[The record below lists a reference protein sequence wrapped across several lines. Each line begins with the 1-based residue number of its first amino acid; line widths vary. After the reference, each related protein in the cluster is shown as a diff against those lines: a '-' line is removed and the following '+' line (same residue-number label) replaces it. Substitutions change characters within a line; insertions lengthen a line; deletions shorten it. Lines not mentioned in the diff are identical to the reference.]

1 MMGGVQ
7 TNRTVSP
14 IIKEK
19 LRIIL
24 GGIHMKTR
32 KFFIIWMALVALL
45 LAACSPQAAASEAMT
60 GKDSA
65 SDQGMEAETMPKD
78 ETGSMEAEMAS
89 DAMGHEEDAMMDA
102 GEAMPE
108 DDMMAEA
115 DTATHEDE
123 AMMDD
128 EMGEDAMM
136 AETDDTM
143 MEDAM
148 MFPGWLTSELVEARS
163 GESFE
168 IADYQGKVVLVETLA
183 MWCSNC
189 LKQQEQVAALHD
201 LLGQR
206 DDFISLGLDIDPNED
221 SAALMRY
228 IEERGFGWQYAIA
241 PAEVAREIGQL
252 YGDQFL
258 NPPSTPMLIID
269 RDGQVHPLPF
279 GIKDAGSLLEA
290 LKPYLEAGM

>member
-1 MMGGVQ
+1 
-7 TNRTVSP
+7 
-14 IIKEK
+14 
-19 LRIIL
+19 
-24 GGIHMKTR
+24 
-32 KFFIIWMALVALL
+32 
-45 LAACSPQAAASEAMT
+45 
-60 GKDSA
+60 
-65 SDQGMEAETMPKD
+65 
-78 ETGSMEAEMAS
+78 
-89 DAMGHEEDAMMDA
+89 
-102 GEAMPE
+102 
-108 DDMMAEA
+108 
-115 DTATHEDE
+115 
-123 AMMDD
+123 MMDD

-136 AETDDTM
+136 ADADDTM

-148 MFPGWLTSELVEARS
+148 MLPAWLTSELVEART
-163 GESFE
+163 GESFQ

-189 LKQQEQVAALHD
+189 LKQQGQVAALHD

-221 SAALMRY
+221 RAALKRY
-228 IEERGFGWQYAIA
+228 IEDRGFGWQYAIA
-241 PAEVAREIGQL
+241 PVEVAREIGQI

-290 LKPYLEAGM
+290 LQPYLEAGL

>member
-1 MMGGVQ
+1 M
-7 TNRTVSP
+7 VSLVV
-14 IIKEK
+14 KEK

-32 KFFIIWMALVALL
+32 KFFFIWMALVALL
-45 LAACSPQAAASEAMT
+45 LAACSAQAAPSETMAA
-60 GKDSA
+60 KNSA
-65 SDQGMEAETMPKD
+65 SDQSMVADSMTKDGTSKMEAGQT
-78 ETGSMEAEMAS
+78 S
-89 DAMGHEEDAMMDA
+89 DAMGHEDDAMMDV

-108 DDMMAEA
+108 GDIVAEA

-128 EMGEDAMM
+128 GMGEDTMMAEADDTMVEDAMM
-136 AETDDTM
+136 LPA
-143 MEDAM
+143 
-148 MFPGWLTSELVEARS
+148 WLTSELVEART

-168 IADYQGKVVLVETLA
+168 IADYRGKVVLVETLA

-189 LKQQEQVAALHD
+189 IKQQGQVAALHD

-221 SAALMRY
+221 RAALKRY

-241 PAEVAREIGQL
+241 PVEVAREIGQL

-290 LKPYLEAGM
+290 LQPYLEAGM